1 MYLWKCAAP
10 YPFTFSTLQTLLA
23 HGVNLLDVVHLVTL
37 HPASC
42 PAGKG
47 EDTEMNR
54 GGKRDDNYESH
65 PYDDIEVEDDGD
77 DKQMLCF

>member
-1 MYLWKCAAP
+1 MHNVCANSSALK
-10 YPFTFSTLQTLLA
+10 TTSA
-23 HGVNLLDVVHLVTL
+23 LDMLHLVTL
-37 HPASC
+37 HCASC
-42 PAGKG
+42 PPGKG